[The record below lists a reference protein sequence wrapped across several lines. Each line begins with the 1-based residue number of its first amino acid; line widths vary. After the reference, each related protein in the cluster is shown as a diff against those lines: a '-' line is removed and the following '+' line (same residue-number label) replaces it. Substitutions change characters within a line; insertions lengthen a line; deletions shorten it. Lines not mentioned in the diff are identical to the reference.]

1 MATFSI
7 NAVDSRVQYTGDGTT
22 TDFAFTFQVN
32 SSSELAI
39 YSDDTLKTITTHYTV
54 SLNSDGTGTVAYG
67 SAPGSGVVVTIMRNM
82 ALSRSSNFVAGGT
95 FSASDLETPLDNS
108 VLLDQQLQEQT
119 DRSLQL
125 KPTTKRTV
133 TGAAFGI
140 TGPLYF
146 PYDSTVANNANKAIV
161 FDNDGTAL
169 TTADKVTSGGD
180 STKFTYSTTTTDAD
194 PGSGYVRFNN
204 STLASATIAYIDDAD
219 AFANDVTNWVQS
231 FDDVSGNSTSRGRI
245 RMYKANNIG
254 IFAVYKINAAI
265 TDASG
270 YTKVP
275 LTYIAGAG
283 SFSNDDEVFI
293 SFVAHGEDGTSAGL
307 DYLFSS
313 TTTDSDPGSGYVRL
327 NNGTYSSATAIY
339 IDDADSKGVDVSADV
354 LTWDDSTSTVK
365 GFVTIKDQ
373 TTQSSYA
380 RFSISGTT
388 TDASGY
394 NKLAVTH
401 IDSNGTITNGGAVS
415 IHFTRTGDKGTKGAV
430 TSYNYNFD
438 TSTSDAD
445 PGSGDIRFNHG
456 TYSSVTAIY
465 IDDAEANGVDVSAD
479 VLTWDDS
486 TSTIKGY
493 LHIVDTDDSTT
504 WARFSITG
512 ATTDASGYNKLSVT
526 HLSSNNTFSAADSLS
541 VHFSPYGLK
550 GDTGATGSTA
560 GTSGLGMTWDNSTA
574 DADNGAGKIAWN
586 HATIA
591 SATVLYVDDVD
602 DAGATIEPFV
612 KTWDDVSNSTSR
624 GYVQIT
630 KEGETGTYAVFKVNA
645 AVTNATGYTKVN
657 VAHVVSA
664 GSFSDGD
671 GVGVQ
676 FVQSGNDGSGAMD
689 NWTLSDGSAT
699 QQVDDGETLVVAAGE
714 GIDTAVTST
723 NTVTISGEDSA
734 AANKGVV
741 IVAGTTPISIA
752 YSSGTATVSASDAST
767 SAKGIASFL
776 AQEFTVASGAVS
788 FNDSMHPTITSTGKA
803 LVLGF

>member
-1 MATFSI
+1 MAQITISDTTPRVNYTASSSQTAFTV
-7 NAVDSRVQYTGDGTT
+7 NFPFFADSDLKVYQDDVLLTLT
-22 TDFAFTFQVN
+22 TD
-32 SSSELAI
+32 
-39 YSDDTLKTITTHYTV
+39 Y
-54 SLNSDGTGTVAYG
+54 
-67 SAPGSGVVVTIMRNM
+67 
-82 ALSRSSNFVAGGT
+82 
-95 FSASDLETPLDNS
+95 
-108 VLLDQQLQEQT
+108 
-119 DRSLQL
+119 
-125 KPTTKRTV
+125 TV
-133 TGAAFGI
+133 TGAGASAGGTMTLGTGATSGDIISILRDIPVARTSDFPTSGAFQI
-140 TGPLYF
+140 DTLNTDLDKHTAMLQELEFDFRRTPKVKPASTTLDLVF
-146 PYDSTVANNANKAIV
+146 PEPTASQVIAWNAAGDALEST
-161 FDNDGTAL
+161 
-169 TTADKVTSGGD
+169 DKVPSGGD

-204 STLASATIAYIDDAD
+204 ATLASATIAYIDDAD

-245 RMYKANNIG
+245 RMYKATSIG
-254 IFAVYKINAAI
+254 VFAVYKINAAI

-327 NNGTYSSATAIY
+327 NNSTYSSASAIY

-415 IHFTRTGDKGTKGAV
+415 IHFTRTGDKGT
-430 TSYNYNFD
+430 T
-438 TSTSDAD
+438 
-445 PGSGDIRFNHG
+445 
-456 TYSSVTAIY
+456 
-465 IDDAEANGVDVSAD
+465 
-479 VLTWDDS
+479 
-486 TSTIKGY
+486 
-493 LHIVDTDDSTT
+493 
-504 WARFSITG
+504 
-512 ATTDASGYNKLSVT
+512 
-526 HLSSNNTFSAADSLS
+526 
-541 VHFSPYGLK
+541 
-550 GDTGATGSTA
+550 GDTGSTGSTA

-602 DAGATIEPFV
+602 DAGATIQPYV
-612 KTWDDVSNSTSR
+612 DTWDAVTNTTAK

-630 KEGETGTYAVFKVNA
+630 KEGTTSTYALFKVSG
-645 AVTNATGYTKVN
+645 AVTDATGYSKIAVT
-657 VAHVVSA
+657 HVVSN

-689 NWTLSDGSAT
+689 NFILSDGSAT
-699 QQVDDGETLVVAAGE
+699 QTIADGNTMTVAAGN
-714 GIDTAVTST
+714 GVTTAVTAT
-723 NTVTISGEDSA
+723 DTVTI
-734 AANKGVV
+734 AANP
-741 IVAGTTPISIA
+741 AMTP
-752 YSSGTATVSASDAST
+752 Y
-767 SAKGIASFL
+767 
-776 AQEFTVASGAVS
+776 
-788 FNDSMHPTITSTGKA
+788 ITGTGKA

>member
-1 MATFSI
+1 MAQITISDTTPRVNYTASSSQTAFTV
-7 NAVDSRVQYTGDGTT
+7 NFPFFADSDLKVYQDDVLQTLT
-22 TDFAFTFQVN
+22 TD
-32 SSSELAI
+32 
-39 YSDDTLKTITTHYTV
+39 Y
-54 SLNSDGTGTVAYG
+54 
-67 SAPGSGVVVTIMRNM
+67 
-82 ALSRSSNFVAGGT
+82 
-95 FSASDLETPLDNS
+95 
-108 VLLDQQLQEQT
+108 
-119 DRSLQL
+119 
-125 KPTTKRTV
+125 TV
-133 TGAAFGI
+133 TGAGASAGGTMTLGTGATSGDIISILRDIPVARTSDFPTSGAFQI
-140 TGPLYF
+140 DTLNTDLDKHTAMLQELEFDFRRTPKVKPASTTLDLVF
-146 PYDSTVANNANKAIV
+146 PEPTASQAIAW
-161 FDNDGTAL
+161 NSAGTAL
-169 TTADKVTSGGD
+169 ESTDKVPSGGD

-204 STLASATIAYIDDAD
+204 ATLASATIAYIDDAD
-219 AFANDVTNWVQS
+219 AFANDVTAWVQS

-265 TDASG
+265 TDATG

-283 SFSNDDEVFI
+283 AFANDDEIFI
-293 SFVAHGEDGTSAGL
+293 SFVAHGEDGVSEGL
-307 DYLFSS
+307 DYTFSN
-313 TTTDSDPGSGYVRL
+313 TTTDSDPGAGTLRL
-327 NNGTYSSATAIY
+327 NNGTYSSATKIY
-339 IDDADSKGVDVSADV
+339 IDDADANGVDVSAQTD
-354 LTWDDSTSTVK
+354 TWDDSTSTIK
-365 GFVTIKDQ
+365 GFVTIKDK

-380 RFSISGTT
+380 RFKITAVT

-394 NKLAVTH
+394 SKLNVTH
-401 IDSNGTITNGGAVS
+401 LDSNGTITNSGAVS
-415 IHFTRTGDKGTKGAV
+415 LQFVQTGDKGTKGALP
-430 TSYNYNFD
+430 SYNYNFD
-438 TSTSDAD
+438 TSTTDAD

-493 LHIVDTDDSTT
+493 LHIVDTDDPTT
-504 WARFSITG
+504 FARFKITG
-512 ATTDASGYNKLSVT
+512 TTTDASGYNKLVVV

-550 GDTGATGSTA
+550 GDTGSTGSTA
-560 GTSGLGMTWDNSTA
+560 GTAGLGMTWDNSTS
-574 DADNGAGKIAWN
+574 DADNGDGKIAWN
-586 HATIA
+586 NATIA
-591 SATVLYVDDVD
+591 SATILYVDDKD

-612 KTWDDVSNSTSR
+612 KTWDDVTNTVAR
-624 GYVQIT
+624 GYIQVT
-630 KEGETGTYAVFKVNA
+630 KEGTTGTYAVFKVNSN
-645 AVTNATGYTKVN
+645 VTNATGYTKVN

-676 FVQSGNDGSGAMD
+676 FVQSGVDGSGAMD
-689 NWTLSDGSAT
+689 DWILSDGSST
-699 QQVDDGETLVVAAGE
+699 QTVADGQTMVVAGGE
-714 GIDTAVTST
+714 GIDTAVTAT
-723 NTVTISGEDSA
+723 DTVTISGEDSGA
-734 AANKGVV
+734 SNKGVV

-788 FNDSMHPTITSTGKA
+788 FNDSMHPNISTTGKV

>member
-1 MATFSI
+1 MAHITISDTTPRVNYTASSSQTAFTVNFPFFADSDLKVYQNDTLKTLTTDYTVTGAGASAGGTMTLGTGATSGDIISI
-7 NAVDSRVQYTGDGTT
+7 LRDVPVART
-22 TDFAFTFQVN
+22 TDFATSGAFQ
-32 SSSELAI
+32 I
-39 YSDDTLKTITTHYTV
+39 DTLNTDLDKHTAMVQELEFDFRRTPKVKPASTTLDLVFPEPTASQV
-54 SLNSDGTGTVAYG
+54 IAWNAAGDG
-67 SAPGSGVVVTIMRNM
+67 
-82 ALSRSSNFVAGGT
+82 
-95 FSASDLETPLDNS
+95 LE
-108 VLLDQQLQEQT
+108 
-119 DRSLQL
+119 
-125 KPTTKRTV
+125 
-133 TGAAFGI
+133 
-140 TGPLYF
+140 
-146 PYDSTVANNANKAIV
+146 ST
-161 FDNDGTAL
+161 
-169 TTADKVTSGGD
+169 DKVPSGGD

-204 STLASATIAYIDDAD
+204 ATLASATIAYIDDAD
-219 AFANDVTNWVQS
+219 AFANDVTAWVQS

-245 RMYKANNIG
+245 RMYKATNIG
-254 IFAVYKINAAI
+254 VFAVYKINAAI
-265 TDASG
+265 TDATG

-283 SFSNDDEVFI
+283 SFSDDDEVFI

-415 IHFTRTGDKGTKGAV
+415 IHFTRTGDKGT
-430 TSYNYNFD
+430 T
-438 TSTSDAD
+438 
-445 PGSGDIRFNHG
+445 
-456 TYSSVTAIY
+456 
-465 IDDAEANGVDVSAD
+465 
-479 VLTWDDS
+479 
-486 TSTIKGY
+486 
-493 LHIVDTDDSTT
+493 
-504 WARFSITG
+504 
-512 ATTDASGYNKLSVT
+512 
-526 HLSSNNTFSAADSLS
+526 
-541 VHFSPYGLK
+541 
-550 GDTGATGSTA
+550 GDTGSTGSTA

-602 DAGATIEPFV
+602 DAGATIQPYV
-612 KTWDDVSNSTSR
+612 DTWDAVTNTTAK

-630 KEGETGTYAVFKVNA
+630 KEGTTSTYALFKVSG
-645 AVTNATGYTKVN
+645 AVTDATGYSKIAVT
-657 VAHVVSA
+657 HVVSN

-676 FVQSGNDGSGAMD
+676 FIQSGNDGSGSLSNVVEDTTPQLGGMLDVNGQALGD
-689 NWTLSDGSAT
+689 GTLELLKFSETGSAINEFTIANAATGNGPTLSASSSSDSN
-699 QQVDDGETLVVAAGE
+699 VDINITPLGTGK
-714 GIDTAVTST
+714 
-723 NTVTISGEDSA
+723 TVISGSM
-734 AANKGVV
+734 
-741 IVAGTTPISIA
+741 
-752 YSSGTATVSASDAST
+752 
-767 SAKGIASFL
+767 
-776 AQEFTVASGAVS
+776 
-788 FNDSMHPTITSTGKA
+788 NDSISSTGKA
-803 LVLGF
+803 LVMGF